1 MTSTIIPALNE
12 LTVYDKVN
20 VIDVG
25 AAKGAFMQELGKIV
39 DKDKIY
45 SIGIDPKLDGDNLYD
60 QFIVGCVDN
69 VSSPMKAVLLVT
81 SDEQAST
88 ICNPT
93 HEPERFEQQKE
104 KVDVFNLD
112 QIIQKYLPDVDI
124 HFIKIDAE
132 GKDYSI
138 LESLQDDTLKRVVF
152 ISVECMNGYTRF
164 EEERNK
170 CEVIEY
176 MKSKNFD
183 VFYEHETNNGSNI
196 SDVVFKN
203 VER

>member
-25 AAKGAFMQELGKIV
+25 AAKGAFMQELEKIV

-60 QFIVGCVDN
+60 KFIVGCVDN
-69 VSSPMKAVLLVT
+69 VSSPTKVVLLVT

-93 HEPERFEQQKE
+93 YEPERFERQEE

-164 EEERNK
+164 EEEKNK

>member
-69 VSSPMKAVLLVT
+69 VSSPTKAVLLIT

-93 HEPERFEQQKE
+93 HEPERFERQEE

-112 QIIQKYLPDVDI
+112 QIIQEYLPDVDI

>member
-1 MTSTIIPALNE
+1 MTSTIIPALKE

-25 AAKGAFMQELGKIV
+25 AARGAFMHELGKIV

-45 SIGIDPKLDGDNLYD
+45 SIGIDPKLDGDNLHD

-69 VSSPMKAVLLVT
+69 VSSPTEVVLLVT

-88 ICNPT
+88 ICKPT
-93 HEPERFEQQKE
+93 EEPEKFEEQEE

-112 QIIQKYLPDVDI
+112 QIIQKYLSDVDI

-138 LESLQDDTLKRVVF
+138 LESLKDDTLKRVVF
-152 ISVECMNGYTRF
+152 ISVECINGHTRF

-183 VFYEHETNNGSNI
+183 VFYEHQTNNGSNI